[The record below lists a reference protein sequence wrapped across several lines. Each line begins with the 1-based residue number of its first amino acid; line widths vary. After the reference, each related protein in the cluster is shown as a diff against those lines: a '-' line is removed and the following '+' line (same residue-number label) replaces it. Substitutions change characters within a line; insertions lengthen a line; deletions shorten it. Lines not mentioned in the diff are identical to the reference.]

1 MNKGFKISFWILCG
15 LACVLIASMCLI
27 GLFSYFTHNFK
38 KTQDGY
44 FAKVEYSIEGYITD
58 KQIVGGPYCL
68 IELEPTKF
76 EIMKNE
82 IHSSDDYVGVFASDT
97 SKVFIIAPLPENFSS
112 SSLDRIEIN
121 THNRQ
126 CVFNDTSVS
135 TLRTASLYKHK
146 LPNSNGYIPF

>member
-1 MNKGFKISFWILCG
+1 MKKGIKMLLWILCG
-15 LACVLIASMCLI
+15 LACVLTGLICLV
-27 GLFSYFTHNFK
+27 GVFSYFTQNFK
-38 KTQDGY
+38 KEQDGY
-44 FAKVEYSIEGYITD
+44 FAKVEYSIEGYVID

-82 IHSSDDYVGVFASDT
+82 IRSSDDYVGVFASDT

-112 SSLDRIEIN
+112 SLDRIEIN

-126 CVFNDTSVS
+126 FVFNDTSVS

-146 LPNSNGYIPF
+146 LPNGNGYIPF

>member
-1 MNKGFKISFWILCG
+1 MKKVIKMSLWIQCS
-15 LACVLIASMCLI
+15 LACFLSGLICLV
-27 GLFSYFTHNFK
+27 GLFSYFTKNYK
-38 KTQDGY
+38 ESQTDY
-44 FAKVEYSIEGYITD
+44 FSRVEYCIEGNVID
-58 KQIVGGPYCL
+58 WQEVGGTYCL
-68 IELEPTKF
+68 IELVPTIF
-76 EIMKNE
+76 EMEENN

-112 SSLDRIEIN
+112 SLDRIEIN

-126 CVFNDTSVS
+126 FVFNDTSVS

>member
-1 MNKGFKISFWILCG
+1 MKKGIKMSLWILCG
-15 LACVLIASMCLI
+15 LACVLTGLICLV
-27 GLFSYFTHNFK
+27 GVFSYFTQNFK
-38 KTQDGY
+38 KEQDGY
-44 FAKVEYSIEGYITD
+44 FAKVEYSIEGYVMD

-82 IHSSDDYVGVFASDT
+82 IRSSDDYVGAFALDT

-112 SSLDRIEIN
+112 SLDRIEIN

-126 CVFNDTSVS
+126 FVFNDTSVS

-146 LPNSNGYIPF
+146 LPNGNGYIPF

>member
-15 LACVLIASMCLI
+15 LACVLTGLICLV
-27 GLFSYFTHNFK
+27 GVFSYFIQNFK
-38 KTQDGY
+38 IEQDGY
-44 FAKVEYSIEGYITD
+44 FAKVEYSIEGHITD

-82 IHSSDDYVGVFASDT
+82 IHSSDDYVGVFALDT

-112 SSLDRIEIN
+112 SLDRIEIN

-126 CVFNDTSVS
+126 FVFNDTSVS